1 MKNTTITISYDSE
14 KLSALKLY
22 LEERGANLEAE
33 LIGAVDA
40 LYEKRVPAGV
50 RSFIALRSG
59 KADPPAPKVKRKPKA
74 EEAEISEALKCSE
87 KC

>member
-1 MKNTTITISYDSE
+1 MKNTMITISYDSE

-22 LEERGANLEAE
+22 LEEKGANLETE
-33 LIGAVDA
+33 LTGAVDA

-50 RSFIALRSG
+50 RSFISLRSG
-59 KADPPAPKVKRKPKA
+59 KEEPDVPKAKRKPKA
-74 EEAEISEALKCSE
+74 EEAETLKSPE